1 MVRVGIHEHARDG
14 RPLTIESA
22 QNTYVVSDDLPKLCC
37 SLHPTMKLDDWTC
50 ETAGGGSVHCAS
62 PRVFN
67 DPVLPNLFST
77 VRRTTMSSPVRV
89 GRCRHGPVHIR
100 PRYTPPNRSGASPCR
115 GPAAGEIPSPPARP
129 VNATADVKMNQSRCW
144 SEICLQRV
152 RITC

>member
-37 SLHPTMKLDDWTC
+37 SLHPTMKLDDWIC

-67 DPVLPNLFST
+67 NPVLPNLFST

-89 GRCRHGPVHIR
+89 RRCSHGPVHIR
-100 PRYTPPNRSGASPCR
+100 PRTGSRRLDALVNVSSTL
-115 GPAAGEIPSPPARP
+115 SARTCY
-129 VNATADVKMNQSRCW
+129 ASRCAPGARTKR
-144 SEICLQRV
+144 SRREYVQAGSR
-152 RITC
+152 RQAA